1 MYRDAA
7 WPPLSDL
14 LFIAE
19 EPIRC
24 FLFHRF
30 LQGTII
36 SRIHKQLNIYNKA
49 WAVKLKPVACRALN
63 CPTPLFR
70 LLVALISLAA
80 NGLFLFSWLIKL
92 HKSFLLLLLTDAV
105 SYCVSPQD
113 TAVEFHCQTG
123 AADLDVAKATT
134 SQTAE

>member
-14 LFIAE
+14 LFIVE

-24 FLFHRF
+24 FLFHSF

-49 WAVKLKPVACRALN
+49 WAVELKPVACRALN

-80 NGLFLFSWLIKL
+80 SGLFLFS
-92 HKSFLLLLLTDAV
+92 
-105 SYCVSPQD
+105 
-113 TAVEFHCQTG
+113 
-123 AADLDVAKATT
+123 
-134 SQTAE
+134 